1 MAFIHGQSDTRLH
14 GIWRK
19 MKDRCSNPNNPRYH
33 YYGGRGI
40 KLCEE
45 WTVEFIYFYE
55 WAQANGYEEYLTIDR
70 IDVNGNYCPENCRW
84 ATDEQQRLNKQ
95 NTLYAEIAG
104 EERPLK
110 TWAEI
115 YQIPYKT
122 ITTRYYRG
130 KRGIELV
137 KLKGQIRQV
146 PSA

>member
-1 MAFIHGQSDTRLH
+1 MGFC
-14 GIWRK
+14 K
-19 MKDRCSNPNNPRYH
+19 
-33 YYGGRGI
+33 
-40 KLCEE
+40 
-45 WTVEFIYFYE
+45 
-55 WAQANGYEEYLTIDR
+55 WALANRYEEDLSIDR

-95 NTLYAEIAG
+95 NTLYAEING

-115 YQIPYKT
+115 YRISYKT

-137 KLKGQIRQV
+137 KLKGQTRQA